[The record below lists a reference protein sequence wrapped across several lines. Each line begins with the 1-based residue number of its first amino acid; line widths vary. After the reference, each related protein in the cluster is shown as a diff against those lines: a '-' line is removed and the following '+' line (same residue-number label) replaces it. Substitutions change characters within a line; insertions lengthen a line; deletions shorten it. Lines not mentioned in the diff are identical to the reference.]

1 MRRKILSFLIL
12 CFVSTFVVSAD
23 NQPKQEVVMT
33 KQGQGYH
40 NEIVPEVTYDPE
52 ENSISVEFDAEGSFT
67 LIVKDANGQVLHS
80 APVVTNGNSY
90 SYNVNL
96 LPENFY
102 VITITSVDDGY
113 IGVLETEAE

>member
-1 MRRKILSFLIL
+1 MRRKFLCFLIL
-12 CFVSTFVVSAD
+12 CFGITFCVFAD

-52 ENSISVEFDAEGSFT
+52 ENTISVEFEAEGSFT
-67 LIVKDANGQVLHS
+67 LIVRDAGGQVLHS

-90 SYNVNL
+90 SYDVNL
-96 LPENFY
+96 LPENYY
-102 VITITSVDDGY
+102 VITITSIDDGY